1 MNGYDWV
8 IIVILV
14 VAALLGTWKGAVTM
28 ALIFVGLFVSMLL
41 SAQFAGPLVRTF
53 TSSVDSEAV
62 ATAIGYVAIFVLV
75 FVALGFVGG
84 FIRTALTVSMLGWT
98 DKLGGIAVGVVVG
111 IMLSLSV
118 TAVTAR
124 YAYVFENLE
133 GGGVVDRVQEFLIQ
147 GGRDRTDE
155 LLTESE
161 LVPVLIDIRNVIPA
175 KALGLVPGDF
185 NTAMDTL
192 EDRID

>member
-1 MNGYDWV
+1 MNGYDWI

-14 VAALLGTWKGAVTM
+14 GGALLGTWKGAITM

-41 SAQFAGPLVRTF
+41 SAQFAGPLVRIF

-62 ATAIGYVAIFVLV
+62 ATAIGYVVIFVLV
-75 FVALGFVGG
+75 SVALGFVGG
-84 FIRTALTVSMLGWT
+84 FIRTALKVTMLGWT
-98 DKLGGIAVGVVVG
+98 DKLGGIAVGVIVG
-111 IMLSLSV
+111 FMLSMSV
-118 TAVTAR
+118 TMVTAR
-124 YAYVFENLE
+124 YAYVVEISE
-133 GGGVVDRVQEFLIQ
+133 GGGIVDRVQEFLIQ

-161 LVPVLIDIRNVIPA
+161 LVPMLINIRNVLPA
-175 KALGLVPGDF
+175 KVLGLVPSDF